1 MDNSVLGWS
10 ARRSWWVT
18 EKRIGYEE
26 TSADE
31 AESEDAQQEGAPG
44 GAFAW
49 VKHTSES
56 DSKAEHEHSTD
67 EEVGDLHPPLLALA
81 E

>member
-1 MDNSVLGWS
+1 MEGWS
-10 ARRSWWVT
+10 AWCSWWVT
-18 EKRIGYEE
+18 EQRIGHEE

-31 AESEDAQQEGAPG
+31 AESEDAQQNGSPSG
-44 GAFAW
+44 TNAW
-49 VKHTSES
+49 VKHTPES
-56 DSKAEHEHSTD
+56 NGKAEHEYSTD